1 MDELSVLI
9 VEDEPSVCQSF
20 LNLAENMEDIYIVSV
35 TNNAS
40 KAVSDIKDFLP
51 NAVILDLELHQGG
64 GSGLD
69 VLQELQ
75 ELSLDT
81 VPYIL
86 ITTNNT
92 SSITYEYARQLGADF
107 IMSKHQENYSEKT
120 ALDFLKMMKN
130 VIHNKRKTSP
140 LIQLTTE
147 SPKQQNKRITRRII
161 SELNNIGI
169 NPKSVGYQYLI
180 DAIFIVIQK
189 PTQNLCTVIGQKYK
203 KTESSVER
211 AMQNAICRAWR
222 QTDIEDLL
230 IYYTAKVHSEKV
242 VPTVT
247 EFIYYYANKIKNEY

>member
-9 VEDEPSVCQSF
+9 VEDESSVCQAF

-69 VLQELQ
+69 VLQGLQ

-140 LIQLTTE
+140 LIHLTTE
-147 SPKQQNKRITRRII
+147 APEQQNKRITRRII

-169 NPKSVGYQYLI
+169 NPKSVGYKYLI

-189 PTQNLCTVIGQKYK
+189 PTQNLCTIIGQKYK

-230 IYYTAKVHSEKV
+230 RYYTAKVHSEKG

-247 EFIYYYANKIKNEY
+247 EFIYFYANKIKNEY

>member
-147 SPKQQNKRITRRII
+147 APKQQNKRITRRII

-211 AMQNAICRAWR
+211 AIQNAICRAWR

-230 IYYTAKVHSEKV
+230 RYYTAKVHSEKG

>member
-20 LNLAENMEDIYIVSV
+20 LNLAENIEDICIVSV

-40 KAVSDIKDFLP
+40 KEVSDIKDFLP

-75 ELSLDT
+75 ELPLET

-230 IYYTAKVHSEKV
+230 RYYTAKVHSEKG

>member
-1 MDELSVLI
+1 MNELSVLI

-20 LNLAENMEDIYIVSV
+20 LNLAESIEDIYIVSV

-86 ITTNNT
+86 VTTNNT

-147 SPKQQNKRITRRII
+147 APKQQNKRITRRII

-230 IYYTAKVHSEKV
+230 RYYTAKVHSEKG

>member
-230 IYYTAKVHSEKV
+230 IYYTAKVHSEKG